1 MKTRP
6 IRNLTLYFDAG
17 EEAAADLI
25 ARACEH
31 GLDLICDLW
40 GLEAPAE
47 CRVYVMTSWP
57 RVLFHAA
64 PWPWRFY
71 LASTL
76 PMRYASIQ
84 KVWSMAGG
92 WAMRYGQRQVISI
105 KPPRLL
111 RDADA
116 GLRERIFVP
125 RELDEW
131 VQHNT
136 CHELTHACSDHL
148 QLPTWLHEGLA
159 MVTVDRFAGKPT
171 VKTETLQALAAWPAG
186 ARAQPRAAGSSDL
199 DHMVYLAVRGYWIT
213 RTLAEGYP
221 ALLREQ
227 LVHRQSHEAL
237 EGALAAGVGLD
248 LTNFQTQIEDL
259 VLSHFEGDS

>member
-1 MKTRP
+1 METKP
-6 IRNLTLYFDAG
+6 VRNLTIYFDA
-17 EEAAADLI
+17 EEETAADLI
-25 ARACEH
+25 GRACER
-31 GLDLICDLW
+31 GLDLLRDLW

-64 PWPWRFY
+64 SWPWRFY

-76 PMRYASIQ
+76 PLRYAGIQ
-84 KVWSMAGG
+84 RVWSMAGG
-92 WAMRYGQRQVISI
+92 WAMRYGQRQVIGI

-111 RDADA
+111 RGVDA
-116 GLRERIFVP
+116 GLRERIFVA

-136 CHELTHACSDHL
+136 CHELAHACSDHL

-171 VKTETLQALAAWPAG
+171 VKTETLRTLAAQPAG
-186 ARAQPRAAGSSDL
+186 ARPQPRAAGPSDP
-199 DHMVYLAVRGYWIT
+199 DYMVYLAVRGYWIT
-213 RTLAEGYP
+213 RYLTELYP

-227 LVHRQSHEAL
+227 LARQQSHEAM
-237 EGALAAGVGLD
+237 EGALAAGIGLEPSE
-248 LTNFQTQIEDL
+248 FQSQIEGL
-259 VLSHFEGDS
+259 VLSHFGEGS